1 MKKGFTLVRGAHF
14 TLATFIDKQV
24 EKVKGFFQ
32 ELKEQVSTYGLAEGI
47 NQVVAGA
54 SASAVGAKE
63 EAVNASPVLTRFR
76 NAVNNNPAL
85 KAGIAMGTA
94 MGGYMLCKNAIMA
107 TMGVDFGDLN
117 SFAMNTAYAAE
128 TTPDMAVDTSAT
140 MDTTMTSDLASTSAA
155 SVETYEA
162 PAVDAYQAETP
173 VVTEAPV
180 VETLPEEPVPVATEE
195 PMVETYQE
203 EAVPV
208 ATDAPIVTEAPVVET
223 EEVQTEITQPETVS
237 APVQAQEQ
245 VVDTYSDTVATTE
258 ETPVQEDNYLQPETW
273 IPGSL
278 DENGNA
284 TLGSDTNYIVIKG
297 EDGKDIIYT
306 RPGLTDG
313 GLDSE
318 NQDKFFE
325 NLENSL
331 VKDPN
336 VSFDKDNT
344 VFVTGEGEISYQ
356 EPVLDENGNQVMLY
370 PQVDASGNVVFDA
383 DGNLIYD
390 NPNPVEGFDPIA
402 QTTTTV
408 LGTVVVGNDGS
419 LQVHL
424 NDGNDFVASGEHTDR
439 YYPDPDENYETEKPR
454 ETPEPTPEPTPTPT
468 PTEPEPTPTPTPT
481 EPEPTPTP
489 TPTEPEP
496 TPTPTPTEPEPT
508 PEPTPENTPEPTEP
522 VQEQPGGMGGG
533 ESVQEENVV
542 SSLPKTGDEL
552 LMGAGI
558 AGVAAVG
565 SASAI
570 LGNKLYQRHLDK
582 DALALADGNS
592 NISEQ
597 IDALNEIKQ
606 ELLGNHFSEDTMARY
621 GLNQVKTK

>member
-85 KAGIAMGTA
+85 KAGLAMGTV
-94 MGGYMLCKNAIMA
+94 MGGYVLCKNAIMA

-117 SFAMNTAYAAE
+117 LFAMNTAYAAE
-128 TTPDMAVDTSAT
+128 TTPDMVVDTSAT
-140 MDTTMTSDLASTSAA
+140 MDTTMTSDVASTSAA

-195 PMVETYQE
+195 PMVETYQA

-454 ETPEPTPEPTPTPT
+454 ETPEPTEPEPTPTPTPT
-468 PTEPEPTPTPTPT
+468 PTEPEPTPTPT
-481 EPEPTPTP
+481 EPEQ
-489 TPTEPEP
+489 
-496 TPTPTPTEPEPT
+496 T
-508 PEPTPENTPEPTEP
+508 PEPTPENTPTPTEP
-522 VQEQPGGMGGG
+522 
-533 ESVQEENVV
+533 VQEENVV